1 MLEMCIY
8 ELLETKLGRDRTTL
22 RTTRDAAAVATFA
35 YNLRGESPRSIVL
48 LNNLMLWQVQSS
60 TNRLEDH
67 ILIAYSHHQ
76 NKSWKYEI
84 QPVTNPTTIPAQIL
98 TNIALLWAENA
109 KLLPVRNMKARKWEI
124 QLENL
129 PPAKVAFWWR
139 IEMECKRQD
148 KWVNKRR
155 AWACGYLW
163 CSETQWA
170 PYWPFSSTIGC
181 AGGPRRKI
189 PRL

>member
-1 MLEMCIY
+1 MKRSWYSSDDIFQRSNAEMLEMCIY

-109 KLLPVRNMKARKWEI
+109 KLLPVRNMKA
-124 QLENL
+124 ENEKSNSNNCL
-129 PPAKVAFWWR
+129 QQK
-139 IEMECKRQD
+139 
-148 KWVNKRR
+148 
-155 AWACGYLW
+155 LH
-163 CSETQWA
+163 S
-170 PYWPFSSTIGC
+170 
-181 AGGPRRKI
+181 GGG
-189 PRL
+189 

>member
-1 MLEMCIY
+1 MKRSWYSSDDIFQRSNAEMLEMCIY

-98 TNIALLWAENA
+98 TNIALERFELKMQNCC
-109 KLLPVRNMKARKWEI
+109 RWEI
-124 QLENL
+124 WKLENEKSNL
-129 PPAKVAFWWR
+129 KTCFQQ
-139 IEMECKRQD
+139 K
-148 KWVNKRR
+148 
-155 AWACGYLW
+155 LH
-163 CSETQWA
+163 S
-170 PYWPFSSTIGC
+170 
-181 AGGPRRKI
+181 GGG
-189 PRL
+189 